1 VIIDKSTHDENG
13 QLREGPF
20 RQNFTDGKLFVEGQH
35 LAGQRSGVWKV
46 YLRSGQLKATGP
58 YLDHKM
64 HGEWTWFS
72 KDGALVQVGS
82 FDNDELQTG
91 KWMRYHAN
99 GQIKEIDQFE
109 QGKKV
114 AKRLLF
120 DENGKELTK

>member
-1 VIIDKSTHDENG
+1 MIIDKSTHDENG

-20 RQNFTDGKLFVEGQH
+20 LQNFTDGKLFVEGQH
-35 LAGQRSGVWKV
+35 IAGQRTGVWKV

-58 YLDHKM
+58 FLDHKM

-82 FDNDELQTG
+82 FDNNELQTG
-91 KWMRYHAN
+91 KWMRYHPN

-120 DENGKELTK
+120 DEKGQELTK